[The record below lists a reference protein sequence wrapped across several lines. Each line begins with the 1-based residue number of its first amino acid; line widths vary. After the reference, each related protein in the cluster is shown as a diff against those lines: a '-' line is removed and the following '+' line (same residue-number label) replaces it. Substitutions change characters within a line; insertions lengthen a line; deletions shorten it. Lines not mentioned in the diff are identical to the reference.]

1 MNDSSEAEN
10 ENSIPQ
16 ESSIAG
22 NVSFQNQRRAT
33 GSVNASSS
41 KQSVGGIG
49 GSNRGK
55 STPVVANQRNVQNS
69 VIGNGEDEIRAAA
82 QNSQN
87 QLINV
92 KGSQQNHPAMVGEIH
107 PNARTE
113 MILA

>member
-1 MNDSSEAEN
+1 M
-10 ENSIPQ
+10 
-16 ESSIAG
+16 
-22 NVSFQNQRRAT
+22 
-33 GSVNASSS
+33 NASSS

-87 QLINV
+87 
-92 KGSQQNHPAMVGEIH
+92 
-107 PNARTE
+107 
-113 MILA
+113 